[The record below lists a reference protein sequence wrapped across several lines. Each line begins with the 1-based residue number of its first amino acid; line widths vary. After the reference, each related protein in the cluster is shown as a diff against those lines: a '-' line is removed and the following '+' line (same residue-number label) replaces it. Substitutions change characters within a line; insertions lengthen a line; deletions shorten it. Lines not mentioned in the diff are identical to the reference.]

1 MANGDVSDAE
11 GLKEFFDIIWRETNG
26 YVYLPTIDRKTTKW
40 RNVFY
45 KWPEHRD
52 YVVQHVMTA
61 SARGLDVYYAP
72 ALFKDSKST
81 KDNVLGTN
89 VVWAEFDGNAPETW
103 GQDAPSEG
111 PGQPQDGL
119 AGIPAPSVRVQTSK
133 DGNQHV
139 YWLLEEL
146 QEDVKW
152 IDSTNRSLAYTLRS
166 DTSGWDA
173 GQILRPPYTTNYKHD
188 LPVTVVQQD
197 PKTTYPFTEFKTLK
211 PVMQLV
217 SDSIDTNNLPS
228 VERIIAKYAW
238 DESSFEMFMDPQIPE
253 GKRSSALMRLGFFG
267 AEQGMSDLEIYALL
281 DNADSRWGKFTNRT
295 DRRRRLLDIVNRA
308 KTKYPSAVEAN
319 FSGLLGR
326 SDDRVEL
333 DKQYIYG
340 FQDFLDSD
348 VHVEWVINNF
358 LMKEGM
364 GMIASAP
371 GVGKTQYSLQL
382 AIHVATGEE
391 FLGYEMADPN
401 GQKVVFFSLEMDH
414 ISLKH
419 FIETMSVDFTE
430 EKKAKLQENLLI
442 VPLGEALPISR
453 PETMKFM
460 HTILDDVK
468 PQGIFFDALSKL
480 NQGKF
485 NPETAVALNDFYAS
499 VRNRYE
505 CFIWVVHHNRK
516 ANGDNAKPTE
526 LEDVYGD
533 VYLTTDMS
541 TVVTL
546 WEEEGKIEMNVVKL
560 RLSPRPE
567 PVILQRTGTL
577 GFEISNAIV
586 DLPTNQA
593 GGPPSISGSF

>member
-1 MANGDVSDAE
+1 MRIDQNTSDAE
-11 GLKEFFDIIWRETNG
+11 GLNEFFSTIWRDTEG
-26 YVYLPTIDRKTTKW
+26 FVYLPTIDRKSNEWK
-40 RNVFY
+40 NVFY
-45 KWPEHRD
+45 QWPKHRD
-52 YVVQHVMTA
+52 YVIKHVVSS
-61 SARGLDVYYAP
+61 SAKGLDVYYAP
-72 ALFKDSKST
+72 ALFKEPKST
-81 KDNVLGTN
+81 KENVLGTN
-89 VVWAEFDGNAPETW
+89 VVWAEFDGNAPKTW
-103 GQDAPSEG
+103 DQDVPVEGAERPS
-111 PGQPQDGL
+111 PGLPDV
-119 AGIPAPSVRVQTSK
+119 PAPSVRVQTSK

-139 YWLLEEL
+139 YWLLDSL
-146 QEDVKW
+146 QTDVKW

-173 GQILRPPYTTNYKHD
+173 GQILRPPYTTNFKHD
-188 LPVTVVQQD
+188 LPVTIVQHD
-197 PKTTYPFTEFKTLK
+197 VKTTYPQTEFKTLK

-217 SDSIDTNNLPS
+217 SDSIDTSNLPA
-228 VERIIAKYAW
+228 VEKIIARYSW
-238 DESSFEMFMDPQIPE
+238 DDSSFEMFMDPSIPE

-281 DNADSRWGKFTNRT
+281 DNADSRWGKFTKRT

-308 KTKYPSAVEAN
+308 KTKYPSAVETQ

-326 SDDRVEL
+326 DDSRVEV
-333 DKQYIYG
+333 DKKYLYG

-348 VHVEWVINNF
+348 VHVEWVIEDF

-364 GMIASAP
+364 GMIAAAP
-371 GVGKTQYSLQL
+371 GVGKTQFSLQL
-382 AIHVATGEE
+382 AIHAATGEE
-391 FLGYEMADPN
+391 FLGYTIVKP
-401 GQKVVFFSLEMDH
+401 QRVVFFSLEMDH
-414 ISLKH
+414 LSLKH
-419 FIETMSVDFTE
+419 FIETMAVDFSN
-430 EKKAKLQENLLI
+430 EKKAKLQENLLL

-453 PETMKFM
+453 PETRTFM

-468 PQGIFFDALSKL
+468 PDGVFFDALSKL

-485 NPETAVALNDFYAS
+485 NPETAVALNDFYAGI
-499 VRNRYE
+499 RNRYQ

-546 WEEEGKIEMNVVKL
+546 WEEDTGQIEMNIVKL

-567 PVILQRTGTL
+567 PLMLRRSNTL
-577 GFEISNAIV
+577 HFSEDTVNITQSPSESPQDGMGF
-586 DLPTNQA
+586 
-593 GGPPSISGSF
+593 